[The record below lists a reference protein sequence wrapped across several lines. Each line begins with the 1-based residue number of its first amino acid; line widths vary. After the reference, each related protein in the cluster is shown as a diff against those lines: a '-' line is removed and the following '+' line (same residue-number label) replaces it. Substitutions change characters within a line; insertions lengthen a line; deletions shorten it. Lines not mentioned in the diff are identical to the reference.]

1 MLVGSGEGSEGHDP
15 LQFFS
20 RRIDPVG
27 TVQRVFASAR
37 MTCRRGETP
46 PRDAVFRFFVPFRGH
61 FRKPARETI
70 VDIFQK
76 CLDFKVVDELRANH
90 LYPYFRTI
98 RSGQDPVVRMNG
110 SEVVMLGSNNY
121 LGLTSHP
128 EVKEAG
134 LAALAHY
141 GSGTAGSRF
150 LNGTLAI
157 HEELEEALAQF
168 MGRERAITF
177 STGFQVNLG
186 VLSSIAERS
195 DTLVLDNLDHAC
207 IIDGARLSFGRVLK
221 YRHND
226 MESLEER
233 LRSLGSAG
241 GGMIAVDGVFS
252 MEGDLSDLPKITDL
266 KQRFGV
272 RLMVDDAHGIGVMGA
287 HGRGTAEHFG
297 VEDQADLVM
306 GTFSKALAGVGGFVV
321 GDAKVIDFIKHKA
334 RSMIFSAAPPPAS
347 VASVLKAI
355 EIIEREPERRERLWD
370 NTRYFMGEVMNL
382 GFDTGETQS
391 PIIPLL
397 VGEDR
402 VAFEF
407 TIRLQEA
414 GVFVNPVVSPAVP
427 PGRAMIRTS
436 LMATHTREHL
446 DRALEAIAD
455 VGRQMGVIG
464 G

>member
-1 MLVGSGEGSEGHDP
+1 MRE
-15 LQFFS
+15 
-20 RRIDPVG
+20 ID
-27 TVQRVFASAR
+27 
-37 MTCRRGETP
+37 
-46 PRDAVFRFFVPFRGH
+46 
-61 FRKPARETI
+61 

-76 CLDFKVVDELRANH
+76 CLDFKVVDELRANK

-110 SEVVMLGSNNY
+110 HEVVMLGSNNY

-128 EVKEAG
+128 EVKK
-134 LAALAHY
+134 AAQDALNIY
-141 GSGTAGSRF
+141 GSGTAGSRI

-157 HEELEEALAQF
+157 HEELEEALARF
-168 MGRERAITF
+168 MGRERAVTF

-233 LRSLGSAG
+233 LRSVGSDG
-241 GGMIAVDGVFS
+241 GGMIVVDGVFS
-252 MEGDLSDLPKITDL
+252 MEGDLAKLRRIAEL
-266 KQRFGV
+266 KRRFGV
-272 RLMVDDAHGIGVMGA
+272 RLMVDDAHGVGVMGD

-297 VEDQADLVM
+297 IEDQVDLVM

-321 GDAKVIDFIKHKA
+321 GDDRVIDFIKHKA
-334 RSMIFSAAPPPAS
+334 RTMIFSAAPPPAS

-355 EIIEREPERRERLWD
+355 EIIEREPERRERLWE
-370 NTRYFMGEVMNL
+370 NTHYLMGEFGNL
-382 GFDTGETQS
+382 GFDTGEAAS

-407 TIRLQEA
+407 TMKLQEA

-446 DRALEAIAD
+446 DRALESIAV
-455 VGRQMGVIG
+455 VGRRMGVIG